1 MYAQNER
8 NISIKRMYEQGISV
22 NIIAT
27 QYGISSSSVTNIA
40 KAMGANTA
48 RAKVIE
54 TYSDEI
60 CKMYLEGLSAN
71 MIAKQFNYQFSE
83 ASVRS
88 LLRRKNVP
96 IRKQGVLAKCNHLC
110 FHNIDSPTSAY
121 LLGLFT
127 ADGNVMPKSESCHS
141 WTVQFSLDSKD
152 DYLVK
157 EMSKHLGVPDGK
169 VLYHKRIQ
177 DGRERTMAYVSVRSK
192 QIFDDLVGYG
202 CVPRKSEFLQSIP
215 NLRNELL
222 PHYIRGFFD
231 GNGTAFINSSGY
243 IVFGFYSTPSFVRS
257 IYQYLCSQGIVTNGR
272 KITDKNNVSFI
283 TFTKKDEITRFC
295 NLIYHNA
302 DIWCERKRRIL
313 ESR

>member
-127 ADGNVMPKSESCHS
+127 ADGNVMPKSESWPMSLC
-141 WTVQFSLDSKD
+141 VQSRYLTILLDTAACQEKANFCRAFPIYAMNCSHIIFVDSLM
-152 DYLVK
+152 V
-157 EMSKHLGVPDGK
+157 M
-169 VLYHKRIQ
+169 VLPLSIQ
-177 DGRERTMAYVSVRSK
+177 
-192 QIFDDLVGYG
+192 
-202 CVPRKSEFLQSIP
+202 
-215 NLRNELL
+215 
-222 PHYIRGFFD
+222 
-231 GNGTAFINSSGY
+231 
-243 IVFGFYSTPSFVRS
+243 
-257 IYQYLCSQGIVTNGR
+257 
-272 KITDKNNVSFI
+272 
-283 TFTKKDEITRFC
+283 
-295 NLIYHNA
+295 A
-302 DIWCERKRRIL
+302 DI
-313 ESR
+313 